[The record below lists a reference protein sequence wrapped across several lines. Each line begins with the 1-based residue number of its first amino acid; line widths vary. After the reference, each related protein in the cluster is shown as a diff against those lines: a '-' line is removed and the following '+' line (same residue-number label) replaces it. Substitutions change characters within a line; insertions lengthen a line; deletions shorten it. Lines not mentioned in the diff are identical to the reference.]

1 MTTQREI
8 YEAVV
13 ARGYREGWTAEQF
26 AARQVAKLTE
36 ELGELLHH
44 VHQLG
49 YADSAFE
56 WSLRNSAIQARREFD
71 DLLSWETAAIES
83 PQDAMSELA
92 DIVVVAC
99 CLAEALG
106 EFDYDSA
113 GDLME
118 MALEKATADV
128 ARGVRSLEDGG

>member
-1 MTTQREI
+1 MGQREI

-13 ARGYREGWTAEQF
+13 ARGYRKGWTAEQF
-26 AARQVAKLTE
+26 AARQVAKLAE

-44 VHQLG
+44 VHQER
-49 YADSAFE
+49 YTDSPFE
-56 WSLRNSAIQARREFD
+56 WSLKATADQAREAFD
-71 DLLSWETAAIES
+71 ASSWENAAIES

-99 CLAEALG
+99 CLAEAIG
-106 EFDYDSA
+106 EYDFDST

-128 ARGVRSLEDGG
+128 ARGVRE

>member
-1 MTTQREI
+1 MGQREI

-13 ARGYREGWTAEQF
+13 ARGYRKGWTAEQF

-36 ELGELLHH
+36 ELGELARHI
-44 VHQLG
+44 HQLG
-49 YADSAFE
+49 FADSPFE
-56 WSLRNSAIQARREFD
+56 WSLRATANQARDAFD
-71 DLLSWETAAIES
+71 ASSWAKAAIES

-106 EFDYDSA
+106 EYDYDSA

-118 MALEKATADV
+118 MALEKASADV
-128 ARGVRSLEDGG
+128 ERGVRSQD